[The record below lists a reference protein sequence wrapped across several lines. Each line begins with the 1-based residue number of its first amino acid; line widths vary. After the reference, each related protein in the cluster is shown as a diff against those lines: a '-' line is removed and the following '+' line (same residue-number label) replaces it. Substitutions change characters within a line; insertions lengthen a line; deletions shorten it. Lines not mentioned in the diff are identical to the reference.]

1 MINKRSCDGSSPM
14 DPDRP
19 KQSYAIS
26 RINTDQ
32 CIKVQRERLAF
43 MKLGKQ
49 ARIDVDA
56 VAQHWDAGPESCNV
70 SAISC

>member
-1 MINKRSCDGSSPM
+1 M

-56 VAQHWDAGPESCNV
+56 MAQHWDARPES
-70 SAISC
+70 

>member
-1 MINKRSCDGSSPM
+1 M

-56 VAQHWDAGPESCNV
+56 VAQHWDAGPESCN
-70 SAISC
+70 AADISC

>member
-1 MINKRSCDGSSPM
+1 MSAKRICDGSSPM

-26 RINTDQ
+26 RINTHQ

-43 MKLGKQ
+43 MKRCKQ
-49 ARIDVDA
+49 ACIDVDA
-56 VAQHWDAGPESCNV
+56 VVQHWDAGPESCNV
-70 SAISC
+70 LDISC